1 MSGTGPA
8 ATPAASD
15 DGASRAFEL
24 LAEPVRRWIW
34 QQGWSELRDVQEQA
48 IPAILSGGDVI
59 LAARTAAGKTEAA
72 FLPLLSRILPKLDGG
87 RPGFTVL
94 YVSPLKALINDQ
106 FRRLES
112 LLEACDLPLHRWHGD
127 VSADAK
133 RKARERPQGVV
144 LITPESL
151 EATLVR
157 RGADAGRLFG
167 SLDAVVIDELHAFI
181 GTERGRQLQ
190 SILSRIEAG
199 TGRDRIDRIGLSATL
214 GDMHL
219 AREALRPGDATSVEL
234 VESTE
239 GGADLLL
246 QIRGY
251 ERPSRPEPPN
261 GLLPLPSA
269 TGREGTE
276 QVEVPL
282 VVVPEADNA
291 DPGPSIAVEP
301 IARHLF
307 EVLRGRRNL
316 LFAGSRQNVEV
327 YADRLRLL
335 SEEAR
340 LPNEFFAHHGNLA
353 RSEREAVETR
363 LREDGRPTTA
373 VATTTLELGIDIGDV
388 ESVAQIGPGWS
399 VSSLRQRL
407 GRSGRRRGKPSIL
420 RVYVAEIAFGPTLH
434 PADRLRLNLVQ
445 AVAMVELLLRR
456 WCEPPRVK
464 GLHLSTLIHQ
474 TLALIAQTGGL
485 RPDTAWQVLCRRGP
499 FRNIDRASFVEVLR
513 AIARPEAALIEM
525 SPDGL
530 LMLGRV
536 GERLV
541 AGYEFYAVFQTPEEY
556 RVVVVGGKPLGT
568 MPLDATLAPGQTI
581 IFNGRRWHLETIDA
595 RAKVLLVRPTTAALP
610 PRFGGEGAG
619 VHDEVVAVMR
629 QCLAGTYIPSFL
641 DASARALLEQARGA
655 FQAYGL
661 DETSIV
667 TVGSDCLIF
676 PWVGAS
682 KLETLALALLMRHLQ
697 ASPSRHAIE
706 VKDCSAENLRAVLSK
721 IAGSPPPD
729 GEALALVAA
738 KPMREKYDPYLT
750 EALLAKVVAV
760 ERLEAQAVPALA
772 RLVLDPSASSFP
784 GDMA

>member
-8 ATPAASD
+8 VSE

-48 IPAILSGGDVI
+48 IPAILAGGDVI

-127 VSADAK
+127 VSAEAK

-251 ERPSRPEPPN
+251 ERPSRPETPQ
-261 GLLPLPSA
+261 GLLPPPSSA
-269 TGREGTE
+269 GPVADRSKISLMS
-276 QVEVPL
+276 VR
-282 VVVPEADNA
+282 EADA
-291 DPGPSIAVEP
+291 DPGPSIAVEAV
-301 IARHLF
+301 ARHLF

-327 YADRLRLL
+327 YTDRLRLL

-353 RSEREAVETR
+353 RAEREAVETR

-407 GRSGRRRGKPSIL
+407 GRSGRRKGKPSIL
-420 RVYVAEIAFGPTLH
+420 RVYVPEIAFGPTLH
-434 PADRLRLNLVQ
+434 PADRLRLNLMQ

-456 WCEPPRVK
+456 WCEPPRVE

-485 RPDTAWQVLCRRGP
+485 RPDTAWQVLCQRGP
-499 FRNIDRASFVEVLR
+499 FRNIDRASFVKVLR

-568 MPLDATLAPGQTI
+568 MPLNATLAPGQTI
-581 IFNGRRWHLETIDA
+581 IFNGRRWRLETIDA

-629 QCLAGTYIPSFL
+629 QCLAGTHTPTFL
-641 DASARALLEQARGA
+641 DPGARALLEQARGA
-655 FQAYGL
+655 FQGYGL
-661 DETSIV
+661 DGTSIV
-667 TVGSDCLIF
+667 TVGRDCLIF
-676 PWVGAS
+676 PWVGGP
-682 KLETLALALLMRHLQ
+682 KLETLALALLMRHFQ
-697 ASPSRHAIE
+697 ASPTWHMIE
-706 VKDCSAENLRAVLSK
+706 VKDCSAENLRAVLSEM
-721 IAGSPPPD
+721 ASSPPPD
-729 GEALALVAA
+729 GEELALAATKQL
-738 KPMREKYDPYLT
+738 REKYDQYLT
-750 EALLAKVVAV
+750 EPLLAKVVAV
-760 ERLEAQAVPALA
+760 ERLEAHAIPAIA
-772 RLVLDPSASSFP
+772 RSIFEPL
-784 GDMA
+784 